1 MPLAGYATLLGVY
14 NAAFLGLL
22 YAAQNKENESA
33 EKFNL
38 GDFLLLSVAT
48 YKLSRIISSDRVTSP
63 LRAPFTE
70 YVEPAGTS
78 EVKEKVRGRG
88 LQRAVGDLL
97 ICPFCLAPW
106 IAGALAFGFVFKP
119 KMTRIVTRVF
129 SAAAGADVLQH
140 GYGALKEKQK

>member
-1 MPLAGYATLLGVY
+1 MPLAGYAAILGVY

-22 YAAQNKENESA
+22 FASDDKESESP
-33 EKFNL
+33 EKCDF

-48 YKLSRIISSDRVTSP
+48 YKLSRIISSDRITSP

-70 YVEPAGTS
+70 YIEPAGTS

-97 ICPFCLAPW
+97 TCPFCLAPW

-119 KMTRIVTRVF
+119 KMTRIMTRVF
-129 SAAAGADVLQH
+129 SAAAGSDVLQY
-140 GYGALKEKQK
+140 GYGALKEKQ